1 MNRKKNCIKHNNSTN
16 NRKRNGLY
24 SYYYRKVRMGIKKET
39 SQCSVRTDDLKLQK
53 RMQEAEEV
61 PFAISIYRPSFAAGL
76 METSCQDAI

>member
-1 MNRKKNCIKHNNSTN
+1 
-16 NRKRNGLY
+16 
-24 SYYYRKVRMGIKKET
+24 MGIKKET